1 MRNIFLM
8 CAANNILLISDCNHT
23 IVWKMADRFP
33 ELLQSDLNVKKN
45 LRQLLSLAITSFMI
59 YQFLADQLIAS
70 VLGVVK

>member
-1 MRNIFLM
+1 
-8 CAANNILLISDCNHT
+8 
-23 IVWKMADRFP
+23 MADRFP